1 MSFSGSPSPFVRLG
15 QVLKYSKNP
24 STRPKR
30 FDTGLYHDTII
41 LTGNQ
46 RSFSERKTKRKWM
59 PNVAWVKLYS
69 EALDTRIQLKATAK
83 ALRCIDKAGGLDN
96 YLLNTKS
103 EDVSSRFGNWLKKKI
118 IKQQIEN
125 KRVQGLNE
133 KLEETAQSLAQFL
146 KENPSEYEKVVQF
159 EQQQSSGEHL
169 VSYFNSLSPEQQDRL
184 LTLQQLE
191 IQQLAQN
198 KKKREFLNR
207 LQKKEAKANEEG
219 NKISECQKVC
229 LRHSLEPRD
238 EKETRRKKK
247 EKHRR
252 VPKASEIGKDSRR
265 GHSRNC
271 LNIWFDI
278 SNSTI
283 GYHHK
288 WNRKFFEN
296 LIIIRN
302 LQLLLDSFIL
312 LKQQYCVQ
320 VSIDF
325 RFYLFLF

>member
-207 LQKKEAKANEEG
+207 LQKKKP
-219 NKISECQKVC
+219 KLMK
-229 LRHSLEPRD
+229 
-238 EKETRRKKK
+238 KETKLANARKYVYDIHLNPEMKKKLEERRKRNIEEFQRLQKLGK
-247 EKHRR
+247 IQEE
-252 VPKASEIGKDSRR
+252 ATQEI
-265 GHSRNC
+265 
-271 LNIWFDI
+271 
-278 SNSTI
+278 
-283 GYHHK
+283 
-288 WNRKFFEN
+288 
-296 LIIIRN
+296 
-302 LQLLLDSFIL
+302 
-312 LKQQYCVQ
+312 V
-320 VSIDF
+320 
-325 RFYLFLF
+325 